1 MDITDIVVEQ
11 QPAASPKL
19 GLPPEGHGRR
29 SFCIRRTAP
38 PRNAH
43 ADLAAAEYAAEITT
57 QGLRLRHELP
67 ADRTHYRPEC
77 SVTALPRVRAAC
89 NLWSRFF
96 SHRHSGQSDA
106 GWVRPDDRQI
116 GMRDLDDRSVSLILT
131 DPHFRG
137 LRF

>member
-19 GLPPEGHGRR
+19 RLPPEGHGRR

-57 QGLRLRHELP
+57 QGLRLRHPRRRRSDPPDGELY
-67 ADRTHYRPEC
+67 A
-77 SVTALPRVRAAC
+77 
-89 NLWSRFF
+89 
-96 SHRHSGQSDA
+96 
-106 GWVRPDDRQI
+106 RQ
-116 GMRDLDDRSVSLILT
+116 LDTTPPTQLVLYYNGR
-131 DPHFRG
+131 RG
-137 LRF
+137 LEPSVRRTRTG